1 MFPTYIEL
9 EGFKETAR
17 LGNISRAAQSL
28 GISQPSLSQ
37 SLKKLEERVGSKLFV
52 RSKSGSALTDAGR
65 AVLAEADQLLNLWKR
80 AVSRA
85 SLHTEE
91 FTGKIRVGCHVSVA
105 QYALSPFVRCVHEEF
120 PKVHVEL
127 IHDLSRRLVD
137 QVLHN
142 ELDMAIAI
150 NPFESPE
157 LVLRQLTTDEF
168 TLFVNRKLN
177 NSEEIN
183 NLPLFIDPKLHQTQ
197 TILRSLYAKGYR
209 FEKIIESSSL
219 DVCAGLLRD
228 NVGLSVLPERVQ
240 KLYASKAERVEGAPT
255 FHDEIKLVYRV
266 DRISTTAAK
275 TFVRRIEK
283 VLKDELS

>member
-1 MFPTYIEL
+1 MFPTYNEL

-28 GISQPSLSQ
+28 GITQPALSQ
-37 SLKKLEERVGSKLFV
+37 SLKKLEERVGSQLFV
-52 RSKSGSALTDAGR
+52 RSKGGSALTDAGR
-65 AVLAEADQLLNLWKR
+65 ALYGEVDLLLNSWKR

-85 SLHTEE
+85 SFHSEE

-105 QYALSPFVRCVHEEF
+105 QYALSPLVRCVHSEF
-120 PKVHVEL
+120 PRVQMEL
-127 IHDLSRRLVD
+127 VHDLSRRLVD

-142 ELDMAIAI
+142 ELDLAIAI

-168 TLFVNRKLN
+168 SLFVNRSLEDPK
-177 NSEEIN
+177 EIN
-183 NLPLFIDPKLHQTQ
+183 GLPLFIDPNLQQTQ
-197 TILRSLYAKGYR
+197 TILRSLYAKGFR
-209 FEKIIESSSL
+209 FEKIIESTSL

-240 KLYASKAERVEGAPT
+240 KLYASQAERVEDAPT
-255 FHDEIKLVYRV
+255 FHDAIKLVYRA
-266 DRISTTAAK
+266 DRIGTTAAK
-275 TFVRRIEK
+275 AFFRRIEK
-283 VLKDELS
+283 VLKDELA